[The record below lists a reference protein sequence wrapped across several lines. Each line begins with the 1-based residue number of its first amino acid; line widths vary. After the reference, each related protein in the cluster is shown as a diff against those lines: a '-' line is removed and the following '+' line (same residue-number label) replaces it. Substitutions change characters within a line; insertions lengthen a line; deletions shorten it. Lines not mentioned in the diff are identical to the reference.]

1 MAASGDGNA
10 GPEAMKL
17 GQVDLNL
24 LVVLDA
30 LLREKNVTRAAE
42 RLHLTQPAVSTA
54 LARLRKVLDD
64 PLLVK
69 SGRNLQMTPRAEA
82 LVDPVRDVLAT
93 IEQSIVRPP
102 EFDPDR
108 DRRSFSLIASD
119 YVAVTL
125 LRPLL
130 ARLTGL
136 AADLRVDVVPVSDRY
151 VTVLQRDEVDIAVL
165 PDQMLEEAPLPDCSS
180 APVISDRFVGTVWSG
195 HPRADDRLT
204 VDLLAS
210 SPYLM
215 WATSGGRAIF
225 EQDLDRLAVPRH
237 VTATASSFVS
247 MAYMLAGTELVAI
260 LPEKLANRVADAAQ
274 IRLLEPD
281 FPLRPLT
288 QSAYWHTRRDCD
300 PGHVWLRTQLLTV
313 AEQSLR

>member
-1 MAASGDGNA
+1 
-10 GPEAMKL
+10 MKL

-136 AADLRVDVVPVSDRY
+136 AADLRVDVTPVSDRY
-151 VTVLQRDEVDIAVL
+151 VTVLQRDEVDIAIL

-180 APVISDRFVGTVWSG
+180 AR
-195 HPRADDRLT
+195 
-204 VDLLAS
+204 
-210 SPYLM
+210 
-215 WATSGGRAIF
+215 
-225 EQDLDRLAVPRH
+225 
-237 VTATASSFVS
+237 
-247 MAYMLAGTELVAI
+247 
-260 LPEKLANRVADAAQ
+260 
-274 IRLLEPD
+274 
-281 FPLRPLT
+281 
-288 QSAYWHTRRDCD
+288 
-300 PGHVWLRTQLLTV
+300 
-313 AEQSLR
+313 

>member
-1 MAASGDGNA
+1 
-10 GPEAMKL
+10 MKL

-136 AADLRVDVVPVSDRY
+136 AADLRVDVTPVSDRY
-151 VTVLQRDEVDIAVL
+151 VTVLQRDEVDIAIL

-204 VDLLAS
+204 LDLLAS

-215 WATSGGRAIF
+215 SATSGGRAIF
-225 EQDLDRLAVPRH
+225 EQDLDRLGVPRH
-237 VTATASSFVS
+237 VTATAGSFVS

-288 QSAYWHTRRDCD
+288 QSAYWHTRRDRD
-300 PGHVWLRTQLLTV
+300 PGHAWLREQLLTV
-313 AEQSLR
+313 AEQGLR